1 MDNYLIEL
9 ISQIHDLC
17 HRIDGYLDAVAD
29 LKPNLRISWQATSK
43 ILSFPL
49 KETPD
54 VGTSDENAKQGFVEF
69 TDKEI
74 EQMPKRIQNLIIL
87 NKKRCRLRKKQSGK
101 HSYTYELRYRRDGY
115 DVSASGT
122 TIELAKANMLEK
134 LKTANKKDE
143 LPSVPT
149 TFASF
154 SRYYFDNFR
163 AEKVVETTY
172 KKDLLRLKNYLI
184 PFFKET
190 PIKRILPADCKTL
203 YKDIQSQGKG
213 KTASE
218 VYSLMSII
226 FKGAIAH
233 NILERSPL
241 DLVQHTPYVSQKG
254 KALTKAEERYLFESI
269 EHDAL
274 LSQAFAVALYTG
286 LRPNELLTARIDG
299 DFIIAKNSKRKNAK
313 IEFKKIPI
321 ILKLAPYIKNGLPT
335 FDNISKFQSAFRKI
349 LPNHKFYDLRT
360 TFYTRCDE
368 FGVAPPARDEFVGH
382 SAGKLTDTYRD
393 LSDSYL
399 LSEGKKL
406 NSW

>member
-17 HRIDGYLDAVAD
+17 HRIDGYLDAMED
-29 LKPNLRISWQATSK
+29 LKPNLRISWQATPK

-49 KETPD
+49 QETPD
-54 VGTSDENAKQGFVEF
+54 VGTTGEIENGFVEF

-74 EQMPKRIQNLIIL
+74 EQMPKKIQNLILL
-87 NKKRCRLRKKQSGK
+87 NKKRCRLRRKRSGRN
-101 HSYTYELRYRRDGY
+101 SFTYEIRYRRDGY
-115 DVSASGT
+115 DVSASGVT
-122 TIELAKANMLEK
+122 LELAKERMIEK
-134 LKTANKKDE
+134 LKNAKKKDDVT
-143 LPSVPT
+143 SVPS
-149 TFASF
+149 TFGSF
-154 SRYYFDNFR
+154 ARYYFENFR
-163 AEKVVETTY
+163 LERVVETTY
-172 KKDLLRLKNYLI
+172 KKDNLRLKNYLI
-184 PFFKET
+184 PYFKET
-190 PIKRILPADCKTL
+190 PIKKIMPADCKAL
-203 YKDIQSQGKG
+203 YKEIQAQGKG

-226 FKGAIAH
+226 FKGAILH
-233 NILERSPL
+233 GIIERSPL
-241 DLVQHTPYVSQKG
+241 DLVVYTPYVSKSG
-254 KALTKAEERYLFESI
+254 TALTKEEERYMFQNI

-286 LRPNELLTARIDG
+286 LRPNELPTARIEG
-299 DFIIAKNSKRKNAK
+299 AFIVAKNSKRKSGK

-321 ILKLAPYIKNGLPT
+321 ISKLAPYVKNGLST
-335 FDNISKFQSAFRKI
+335 FPPVKRLQLTFHSIF
-349 LPNHKFYDLRT
+349 PNHKFYDLRT

-368 FGVAPPARDEFVGH
+368 YGVSEPARDEFVGH

-399 LSEGKKL
+399 LAEGKKL